1 MVGKQYDSTS
11 NQFQMGG
18 YFLLDAMASRSI
30 GRGVQVYFA
39 AENLLDRGYLF
50 SLNGGP
56 ELGLPI
62 TARFGIRFNL
72 PER

>member
-1 MVGKQYDSTS
+1 
-11 NQFQMGG
+11 
-18 YFLLDAMASRSI
+18 MASRSI
-30 GRGVQVYFA
+30 GRGLQIFAA

-50 SLNGGP
+50 SLDGGP

-62 TARFGIRFNL
+62 TARFGLRFNF